1 MTRMSRWVQHTG
13 GHAASRP
20 HHGLREGA
28 GRRVLASAARHRF
41 GFDLIP
47 LWVMARQG
55 RGDVMKM
62 LSSGL
67 GEVWAR
73 GGRAVPDRGAGRVSP
88 MGARGTEGKGLL

>member
-1 MTRMSRWVQHTG
+1 
-13 GHAASRP
+13 
-20 HHGLREGA
+20 
-28 GRRVLASAARHRF
+28 
-41 GFDLIP
+41 
-47 LWVMARQG
+47 MARQG